1 MECRVSKP
9 YNPEQPGVPNYLA
22 SSIFSNDKNRVLLFQ
37 GYLEEVL
44 GLTDDVAGGGRKRDD
59 YHETKFPNNFLAAIC
74 TSTIFRHFLN
84 VHSKAS
90 KEDCHTN
97 L

>member
-1 MECRVSKP
+1 MP
-9 YNPEQPGVPNYLA
+9 
-22 SSIFSNDKNRVLLFQ
+22 
-37 GYLEEVL
+37 

-84 VHSKAS
+84 VHSRARTAIQICELVLLSLKMETQEIS
-90 KEDCHTN
+90 KVPS
-97 L
+97 